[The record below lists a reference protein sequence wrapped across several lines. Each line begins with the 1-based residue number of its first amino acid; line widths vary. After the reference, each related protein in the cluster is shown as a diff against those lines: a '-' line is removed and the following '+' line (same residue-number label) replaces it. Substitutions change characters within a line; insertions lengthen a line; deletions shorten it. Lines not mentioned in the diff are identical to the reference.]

1 MHLCCPGCRMG
12 GPAPAHHEMEGYK
25 WCVAWWRKNRL
36 HTAHRQPRSCLK
48 GTHAQRPRANT
59 AIANSITQ
67 HHTRTSHTTHLPHMT
82 ETERRQRQP
91 RPRQRQRQ
99 RQRQTNM
106 HTHTNTS
113 HTHCVWQPLAGCRP
127 HEARQPQHW
136 LPPDSV
142 ALTQHAHMH
151 THTHARAHAQANRT
165 L

>member
-1 MHLCCPGCRMG
+1 MG

-59 AIANSITQ
+59 AIANSITP
-67 HHTRTSHTTHLPHMT
+67 HHTRTSHTAHLSHMHRDRAET
-82 ETERRQRQP
+82 ETAEAEAEAEAETETDKHAHAHQHL
-91 RPRQRQRQ
+91 
-99 RQRQTNM
+99 T
-106 HTHTNTS
+106 

-151 THTHARAHAQANRT
+151 THMHGLTHRQTGHSET
-165 L
+165 FPG